1 LYFLLK
7 VFFFGGG
14 GGGGVQVCSV
24 VLEEQK
30 QNRNDQSYPLFMV
43 ENSVI
48 NYKAK
53 QIARSCD
60 VLTFLSTFRKLYW
73 FHNFC

>member
-1 LYFLLK
+1 
-7 VFFFGGG
+7 
-14 GGGGVQVCSV
+14 
-24 VLEEQK
+24 
-30 QNRNDQSYPLFMV
+30 
-43 ENSVI
+43 VI

-73 FHNFC
+73 FHNFS